1 MGVVAGAG
9 EEQRIRGGPRDRVD
23 DLVVALDSGNQLAAV
38 PVPDA
43 DRTVLTAAE
52 H

>member
-1 MGVVAGAG
+1 MGVVTGTG
-9 EEQRIRGGPRDRVD
+9 KEQRIRRGPRDRVD
-23 DLVVALDSGNQLAAV
+23 DLVVALNPRNQLAAV

-43 DRTVLTAAE
+43 DRAVLTAAE